1 MTMADRDQVVQFCD
15 DLLDSS
21 QYRDIALNGLQIE
34 GKDQIDRITLAVS
47 CNQHTIDAAIAS
59 RSDAILV
66 HHGLVLNGQVGD
78 IRGPVRKR
86 LKGILSNDI
95 NLIGYHLPLDGHP
108 EVGNNACLAS
118 ALQLSIV
125 EPLDTYGPPA
135 IGYLCSTGDSMPVSD
150 LAKRLGAVT
159 NQSVVLLDGGQD
171 HVDRVAVLCGSGAP
185 GLEEAAAKG
194 CQVLVTGDAKEPTMA
209 LARELGVT
217 VLVGGHEATERLGV
231 QALAE
236 RLRHVFGIEYHFVDD
251 PNPL

>member
-1 MTMADRDQVVQFCD
+1 MADRDQVVQFCD

-34 GKDQIDRITLAVS
+34 GKNQIDRITLAVS
-47 CNQHTIDAAIAS
+47 CNQRTIDSAIES
-59 RSDAILV
+59 GSDAILV
-66 HHGLVLNGQVGD
+66 HHGLVLKGQVGN
-78 IRGPVRKR
+78 IRGPVRDR

-95 NLIGYHLPLDGHP
+95 NLIAYHLPLDGHS

-118 ALQLSIV
+118 ALQLSVV

-135 IGYLCSTGDSMPVSD
+135 IGYLCSTGDSLTVTD
-150 LAKRLGAVT
+150 LVKRLEAVT
-159 NQSVVLLDGGQD
+159 DQSVVKLDGGQE
-171 HVDRVAVLCGSGAP
+171 HVDRVAVLCGSGSP
-185 GLEEAAAKG
+185 GLEEAASKG
-194 CQVLVTGDAKEPTMA
+194 CQVLITGDAKEPTMA

-217 VLVGGHEATERLGV
+217 VLVGGHEATERFGV

-236 RLRHVFGIEYHFVDD
+236 RLRHVFGIDYQFVED

>member
-1 MTMADRDQVVQFCD
+1 MANREQLVQFCN
-15 DLLDSS
+15 DLLDSA

-34 GKDQIDRITLAVS
+34 GTEEIHRITLAVS
-47 CNQHTIDAAIAS
+47 CNQRTIDAAVENG
-59 RSDAILV
+59 SDAILV
-66 HHGLVLNGQVGD
+66 HHGLVLNGQVGN
-78 IRGPVRKR
+78 ILGPVRRR

-108 EVGNNACLAS
+108 EIGNNARLAD
-118 ALQLSIV
+118 ALGLSIV
-125 EPLDTYGPPA
+125 EPLDTYGPLP
-135 IGYLCSTGDSMPVSD
+135 IGYLCSTGDSLSVID
-150 LAKRLGAVT
+150 LVHRLETVT
-159 NQSVVLLDGGQD
+159 GQNVVALDSGNESVE
-171 HVDRVAVLCGSGAP
+171 RVAVLCGSGSP

-194 CQVLVTGDAKEPTMA
+194 CQVLLTGDAKEPTMA
-209 LARELGVT
+209 LGRELGVT